1 MDEAREL
8 SRETVHAGDAFEVH
22 LRLYRHAD
30 GEQVTRTV
38 AAHPPSV
45 VIVAHDDDRVW
56 LVRQPREPVGE
67 AGLLELPAG
76 KIERSDASPVAA
88 ARRELAEEA
97 GKAAARWEFLGS
109 FYLAPGYSDEEVHL
123 FIATDLSDVARP
135 PAPDTRRMS
144 VEPHPLSELDAL
156 IAGAGEAC
164 TLVGLM
170 ALQRRVCSR
179 A

>member
-8 SRETVHAGDAFEVH
+8 SRETVHVGDAFEVH
-22 LRLYRHAD
+22 LRVYRHAD

-38 AAHPPSV
+38 AAHPSSV
-45 VIVAHDDDRVW
+45 VIVAHDDERVW

-76 KIERSDASPVAA
+76 KIEPSDASPAAA

-109 FYLAPGYSDEEVHL
+109 FYLAPGYSDEQVHL

-135 PAPDTRRMS
+135 PAPDTRRMTI
-144 VEPHPLSELDAL
+144 EPHPLSELDAL
-156 IAGAGEAC
+156 IAGAREAC

-170 ALQRRVCSR
+170 ALQRRR
-179 A
+179 

>member
-1 MDEAREL
+1 MDEAREI
-8 SRETVHAGDAFEVH
+8 SRKTVHAGDAFEVH
-22 LRLYRHAD
+22 LRLYRYAD

-38 AAHPPSV
+38 AAHPSSV

-76 KIERSDASPVAA
+76 KIERSDASPAAA

-109 FYLAPGYSDEEVHL
+109 FYLAPGYSDEQVHL

-135 PAPDTRRMS
+135 PAPDTRRMT

-170 ALQRRVCSR
+170 ALQRRL
-179 A
+179 

>member
-1 MDEAREL
+1 MAEAREL

-38 AAHPPSV
+38 AAHPSSV

-76 KIERSDASPVAA
+76 KIERSDASPAAA

-109 FYLAPGYSDEEVHL
+109 FYLAPGYSDERVHL

-135 PAPDTRRMS
+135 PAPDTRRMT

-170 ALQRRVCSR
+170 ALQRRL
-179 A
+179 